1 MKVSIQ
7 HDMPH
12 DEFVQKFGSIAGA
25 TYDAAHAAL
34 LRAQGIKPVSVETSY
49 GATSNQVAISPP
61 PAEPVQIIAPSA
73 DPTDLGPLYGI
84 FVELADALTATR
96 ERLEGQIVDQ
106 EHVNQ
111 TIVQAVDNLS
121 QRLSIIESAM
131 ASLAEAAERKLNAA

>member
-49 GATSNQVAISPP
+49 GTSNQVAIAPP
-61 PAEPVQIIAPSA
+61 VEPVQIIAPSA
-73 DPTDLGPLYGI
+73 DPTDLSPLYGI

-96 ERLEGQIVDQ
+96 ERVEGQIVDQ

-111 TIVQAVDNLS
+111 KIVQEVDNLS
-121 QRLSIIESAM
+121 QRLSIIEAAM
-131 ASLAEAAERKLNAA
+131 ASLAEAAEKKLNAA